1 MNDKKVGNLFVFGQF
16 LLIAVLA
23 LTPASNL
30 WPASEILTFIA
41 NSSFAIGFALLI
53 LSFANLGKSLTANP
67 VPLDKA
73 ELKTNGAYSI
83 VRHPIYLAL
92 ILVAIALTL
101 KSASL
106 VSVVALL
113 ALVVLLDFKARFE
126 EKLLMKKFAN
136 YKNYAQKVGRLFPGI
151 GRIRQS

>member
-16 LLIAVLA
+16 LLIAFLA

-30 WPASEILTFIA
+30 WSASEVLTFIA
-41 NSSFAIGFALLI
+41 NGSFAIGFALLI

-73 ELKTNGAYSI
+73 ELKTNSAYSI

-106 VSVVALL
+106 VSVAALL

>member
-23 LTPASNL
+23 LTPASTI
-30 WPASEILTFIA
+30 WPASEVLTFIA

-92 ILVAIALTL
+92 ILVASALTL

-106 VSVVALL
+106 VSVATLL
-113 ALVVLLDFKARFE
+113 ALVVLLDVKARFE

>member
-92 ILVAIALTL
+92 ILVASALTL

-106 VSVVALL
+106 VSVATLL

>member
-23 LTPASNL
+23 LTPASTI
-30 WPASEILTFIA
+30 WPASEVLTFIA

-92 ILVAIALTL
+92 ILVASALTL

-106 VSVVALL
+106 VSVATLL

>member
-30 WPASEILTFIA
+30 WPASEVLTFIA

-92 ILVAIALTL
+92 ILVASALTL

-106 VSVVALL
+106 VSVATLL